1 MIKRDEVMEIIEDD
15 DIYEERRYLSEK
27 HIPDE
32 IINREE
38 ETSKITGEIGR
49 QLKNGMGENLLLFGP
64 SGTGKTHLLKRV
76 KEDIEDIIE
85 KEDLEGNIIYLNCNN
100 STLFKIYVDLN
111 KKLEINEYKGKGKS
125 LGDVIDDLN
134 NRVSELDNRF
144 VFIFDEVDKIQET
157 KNTSGR
163 GLNDLIYHTTRM
175 HERENNADL
184 MIVLI
189 SNDHSIEDKIKNY
202 NRSVFNPDVILIDEY
217 NSNEIYEILKDRCDR
232 AFDKERI
239 EDSALRLLAAKIC
252 QEGYDIRNGLKV
264 LRNIDKFS
272 NSDKIK
278 DDEISEA
285 LTYSEEDNTRKMI
298 ESLPHQNFLALSII
312 AGSQSKINTQSFYRI
327 YKKFINESGHR
338 KLSLQTLRKRIL
350 PNLEERGLII
360 TKTQGKGRGEGVE
373 KLYFLKNQSL
383 FRYIDETY
391 KKKYGNSL
399 KKIFKRRR

>member
-1 MIKRDEVMEIIEDD
+1 MIKKDELLSIIEDD
-15 DIYEERRYLSEK
+15 DIFKEKKYFSEK

-49 QLKNGMGENLLLFGP
+49 HLKNGMGENLLLFGP

-76 KEDIEDIIE
+76 KEDVEDIIE

-111 KKLEINEYKGKGKS
+111 KKLGVNEYKGKGKS

-134 NRVSELDNRF
+134 KRVSGLDNRF

-202 NRSVFNPDVILIDEY
+202 NRSVFNPDVLLIDEY

-232 AFDKERI
+232 AFDKGRI
-239 EDSALRLLAAKIC
+239 EDSALRFLSAKIC
-252 QEGYDIRNGLKV
+252 KEAYDIRNGLKV
-264 LRNIDKFS
+264 LRNIDKFLT
-272 NSDKIK
+272 SDKIGEN
-278 DDEISEA
+278 EISKA
-285 LTYSEEDNTRKMI
+285 LTYSEEDNTKKMI
-298 ESLPHQNFLALSII
+298 KSLPDQNFLALSII
-312 AGSQSKINTQSFYRI
+312 AGSQSKINTQSFYSI
-327 YKKFINESGHR
+327 YKKFINELGYR

-383 FRYIDETY
+383 FQYIDEIY
-391 KKKYGNSL
+391 KKRHGNSL